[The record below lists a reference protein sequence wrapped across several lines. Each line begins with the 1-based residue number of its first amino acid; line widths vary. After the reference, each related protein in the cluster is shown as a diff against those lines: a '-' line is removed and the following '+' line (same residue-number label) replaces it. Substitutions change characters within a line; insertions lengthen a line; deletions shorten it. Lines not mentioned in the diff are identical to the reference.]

1 MLGLIEALAVSTSS
15 KLGGSAVKKLR
26 IQETRVPS
34 LTLEDPLEKEVAT
47 HSSILAWETPW
58 I

>member
-1 MLGLIEALAVSTSS
+1 MLIEALAISTSS
-15 KLGGSAVKKLR
+15 NLGGSAVKKLQT
-26 IQETRVPS
+26 QETRVPS
-34 LTLEDPLEKEVAT
+34 LTLEDPLEKEVPT